1 MSRSPKLSLRGRWP
15 VILAALPALAL
26 GGCAVLGLGDD
37 PPTAAERGLQV
48 ARVKCVACH
57 AVEPGGGAG
66 AAARAPAFASREMIH
81 TASLGD
87 RVAELTRK
95 GHYGMPPVRLEPGEV
110 ADIVAYIESL
120 EAGLRHQR

>member
-1 MSRSPKLSLRGRWP
+1 MTDSPAPKSGRMA
-15 VILAALPALAL
+15 VILTPLAALALS
-26 GGCAVLGLGDD
+26 GCAVLGLGDD
-37 PPTAAERGLQV
+37 PPSAAERGLAV

-57 AVEPGGGAG
+57 SVEPGGGTSAM
-66 AAARAPAFASREMIH
+66 ARAPAFASREMIH
-81 TASLGD
+81 TASLSD